1 MIYCIFKFCAFSPP
15 KVKAQMNFVLI
26 VDGWPMTVNTPR
38 RIPASSVSSVFEL
51 FTTTSMEIKLG
62 TFRHSD
68 TLTKVLSYENCVSKT
83 TLCISIVISVKAGW
97 FNMLTTAE
105 QLSSSFS
112 VANMLTRR
120 SYQLCKWFLELCFI
134 DNMFAPIKVIQLF
147 IDDGQIKPFTDTH
160 ISSVLSDI
168 LPCRSGEFLYTLPP
182 TCNYYYHIIHVLN
195 GHSSFKANM
204 NLYGLHD
211 FFYIVHHLLWIL
223 NKYCVCIMSHF
234 LFFAQIHRRTFNSV
248 CLNFEFH
255 LFWISFE
262 ISSVF
267 KLNTFCTNM
276 HLSLIPMTF
285 FQARRVLKIQR
296 PQKKLYMS
304 ATNFRC
310 NKIEGVP
317 VWWCFFTSDVKL

>member
-1 MIYCIFKFCAFSPP
+1 MWFTVFLNCVAFSPP

-120 SYQLCKWFLELCFI
+120 FYQLCKWFLELCFI
-134 DNMFAPIKVIQLF
+134 NNMFAPIKVIQLF

-195 GHSSFKANM
+195 GQSSFRANM

-211 FFYIVHHLLWIL
+211 FFISFIIY
-223 NKYCVCIMSHF
+223 
-234 LFFAQIHRRTFNSV
+234 
-248 CLNFEFH
+248 FEF
-255 LFWISFE
+255 W

-267 KLNTFCTNM
+267 ALWAISYFLLKYTEE
-276 HLSLIPMTF
+276 HLILCALILSF
-285 FQARRVLKIQR
+285 ISSESHLK
-296 PQKKLYMS
+296 
-304 ATNFRC
+304 
-310 NKIEGVP
+310 
-317 VWWCFFTSDVKL
+317 

>member
-120 SYQLCKWFLELCFI
+120 FYQLCKWFLELCFI
-134 DNMFAPIKVIQLF
+134 YPVQYVCTNQS
-147 IDDGQIKPFTDTH
+147 DT
-160 ISSVLSDI
+160 
-168 LPCRSGEFLYTLPP
+168 
-182 TCNYYYHIIHVLN
+182 
-195 GHSSFKANM
+195 
-204 NLYGLHD
+204 
-211 FFYIVHHLLWIL
+211 IVHWWWS
-223 NKYCVCIMSHF
+223 NKTIYRYTYNECC
-234 LFFAQIHRRTFNSV
+234 QIFYHV
-248 CLNFEFH
+248 DLENF
-255 LFWISFE
+255 
-262 ISSVF
+262 
-267 KLNTFCTNM
+267 C
-276 HLSLIPMTF
+276 SLYHPLVIIITT
-285 FQARRVLKIQR
+285 
-296 PQKKLYMS
+296 LYMFWMDKALLKPTWIYMAFMIFLNRS
-304 ATNFRC
+304 SSTLNS
-310 NKIEGVP
+310 E
-317 VWWCFFTSDVKL
+317 

>member
-1 MIYCIFKFCAFSPP
+1 MWFTVFLNFVAFSPP

-83 TLCISIVISVKAGW
+83 TLCISIAISVKAGW

-134 DNMFAPIKVIQLF
+134 NNMFAPIKVIQLF

-182 TCNYYYHIIHVLN
+182 TLYMFWMDIALLKPTWIYMAFMIFLYRSSSTLN
-195 GHSSFKANM
+195 SEQVRFALWAISYFLLKYTEEHLILCALILSF
-204 NLYGLHD
+204 
-211 FFYIVHHLLWIL
+211 
-223 NKYCVCIMSHF
+223 
-234 LFFAQIHRRTFNSV
+234 
-248 CLNFEFH
+248 
-255 LFWISFE
+255 
-262 ISSVF
+262 ISSES
-267 KLNTFCTNM
+267 
-276 HLSLIPMTF
+276 HL
-285 FQARRVLKIQR
+285 K
-296 PQKKLYMS
+296 
-304 ATNFRC
+304 
-310 NKIEGVP
+310 
-317 VWWCFFTSDVKL
+317 

>member
-1 MIYCIFKFCAFSPP
+1 MAYDSEHSPENPSFFCEQCFRALHYDEHGNKIGNFQAFRYFDKSAVIW
-15 KVKAQMNFVLI
+15 K
-26 VDGWPMTVNTPR
+26 
-38 RIPASSVSSVFEL
+38 
-51 FTTTSMEIKLG
+51 
-62 TFRHSD
+62 
-68 TLTKVLSYENCVSKT
+68 
-83 TLCISIVISVKAGW
+83 LCIQDNSVHLYCHLCEGRLIQHAYNCRAVVFVI
-97 FNMLTTAE
+97 
-105 QLSSSFS
+105 FS
-112 VANMLTRR
+112 GKYMLTRR
-120 SYQLCKWFLELCFI
+120 SYQLCEWFLELCFI
-134 DNMFAPIKVIQLF
+134 NNMFAPIKVIQLF

-160 ISSVLSDI
+160 ISSGSDI

-262 ISSVF
+262 ISSQSLSWTLFVQICICLLSPWHFF
-267 KLNTFCTNM
+267 KPGEYLKSKDHKRNCTC
-276 HLSLIPMTF
+276 
-285 FQARRVLKIQR
+285 R
-296 PQKKLYMS
+296 PQISGVTKLKVYL
-304 ATNFRC
+304 
-310 NKIEGVP
+310 
-317 VWWCFFTSDVKL
+317 SDGAFLLVMLSCK

>member
-120 SYQLCKWFLELCFI
+120 FYQLCKWFLELCFI
-134 DNMFAPIKVIQLF
+134 NNMFAPIKVIQLF

-160 ISSVLSDI
+160 ITSVVRYS
-168 LPCRSGEFLYTLPP
+168 T
-182 TCNYYYHIIHVLN
+182 
-195 GHSSFKANM
+195 M
-204 NLYGLHD
+204 
-211 FFYIVHHLLWIL
+211 
-223 NKYCVCIMSHF
+223 
-234 LFFAQIHRRTFNSV
+234 
-248 CLNFEFH
+248 
-255 LFWISFE
+255 
-262 ISSVF
+262 
-267 KLNTFCTNM
+267 
-276 HLSLIPMTF
+276 
-285 FQARRVLKIQR
+285 
-296 PQKKLYMS
+296 
-304 ATNFRC
+304 
-310 NKIEGVP
+310 
-317 VWWCFFTSDVKL
+317 

>member
-120 SYQLCKWFLELCFI
+120 SYQLYKWFLELCFI
-134 DNMFAPIKVIQLF
+134 NNMFAPIKVIQLF

-285 FQARRVLKIQR
+285 FQARRVLKAD
-296 PQKKLYMS
+296 MNS
-304 ATNFRC
+304 
-310 NKIEGVP
+310 
-317 VWWCFFTSDVKL
+317 

>member
-1 MIYCIFKFCAFSPP
+1 
-15 KVKAQMNFVLI
+15 
-26 VDGWPMTVNTPR
+26 MTVNTPR

-120 SYQLCKWFLELCFI
+120 SYQLCEWFLELCFI
-134 DNMFAPIKVIQLF
+134 NNMFAPIKVIQLF

-182 TCNYYYHIIHVLN
+182 T
-195 GHSSFKANM
+195 
-204 NLYGLHD
+204 LYMFWMDIALLKPTWIYMA
-211 FFYIVHHLLWIL
+211 FMIFYIVHHLLWIL
-223 NKYCVCIMSHF
+223 NKYWVCIMSHF

-262 ISSVF
+262 ISSQSLSWTLFVQICIC
-267 KLNTFCTNM
+267 L
-276 HLSLIPMTF
+276 LSLWHF
-285 FQARRVLKIQR
+285 FKPGEYLKSKDHKRNCTCR
-296 PQKKLYMS
+296 PQISGVTKLKVYLS
-304 ATNFRC
+304 D
-310 NKIEGVP
+310 GV
-317 VWWCFFTSDVKL
+317 FY

>member
-1 MIYCIFKFCAFSPP
+1 MLCNIFTNKMWFTVFLNFVAFSPP

-105 QLSSSFS
+105 QLSSSF
-112 VANMLTRR
+112 
-120 SYQLCKWFLELCFI
+120 LELCFI
-134 DNMFAPIKVIQLF
+134 NNMFAPIKVIQLF

-182 TCNYYYHIIHVLN
+182 TCNYYYIIHVLN
-195 GHSSFKANM
+195 GQSSFKANM

-211 FFYIVHHLLWIL
+211 FFISFIIY
-223 NKYCVCIMSHF
+223 
-234 LFFAQIHRRTFNSV
+234 
-248 CLNFEFH
+248 FEF
-255 LFWISFE
+255 W

-267 KLNTFCTNM
+267 ALWAISYFLLKYTEE
-276 HLSLIPMTF
+276 HLILCALILSF
-285 FQARRVLKIQR
+285 ISSESHLK
-296 PQKKLYMS
+296 
-304 ATNFRC
+304 
-310 NKIEGVP
+310 
-317 VWWCFFTSDVKL
+317 

>member
-1 MIYCIFKFCAFSPP
+1 MLCNIFTNKMWFTVFLNCVAFSPP
-15 KVKAQMNFVLI
+15 KAKAQMNFVLI

-68 TLTKVLSYENCVSKT
+68 TLTKVLSYKNCVSKT

-134 DNMFAPIKVIQLF
+134 NNMFAPIKVIQLF

-182 TCNYYYHIIHVLN
+182 TCNYYCHIIHVLN
-195 GHSSFKANM
+195 GQSSFKANM

-211 FFYIVHHLLWIL
+211 FFISFIIY
-223 NKYCVCIMSHF
+223 
-234 LFFAQIHRRTFNSV
+234 
-248 CLNFEFH
+248 FEF
-255 LFWISFE
+255 W

-267 KLNTFCTNM
+267 ALWAISYFLLKYTEE
-276 HLSLIPMTF
+276 HLILCALILSF
-285 FQARRVLKIQR
+285 ISSESHLK
-296 PQKKLYMS
+296 
-304 ATNFRC
+304 
-310 NKIEGVP
+310 
-317 VWWCFFTSDVKL
+317 

>member
-1 MIYCIFKFCAFSPP
+1 MLCNIFTNKMWFTVFLNCVAFSPP

-134 DNMFAPIKVIQLF
+134 NNMFAPIKVIQLF

-211 FFYIVHHLLWIL
+211 FFISFIIY
-223 NKYCVCIMSHF
+223 
-234 LFFAQIHRRTFNSV
+234 
-248 CLNFEFH
+248 FE
-255 LFWISFE
+255 FWISTVFALWAISYFLLKYTEEHFE
-262 ISSVF
+262 ISSQSLSWTLFVQICIC
-267 KLNTFCTNM
+267 L
-276 HLSLIPMTF
+276 LSLWHFSSKEST
-285 FQARRVLKIQR
+285 
-296 PQKKLYMS
+296 
-304 ATNFRC
+304 
-310 NKIEGVP
+310 
-317 VWWCFFTSDVKL
+317 

>member
-1 MIYCIFKFCAFSPP
+1 MLCNIFTNKMWFTVFLNFVAFSPP

-83 TLCISIVISVKAGW
+83 TLCISVKAGW

-120 SYQLCKWFLELCFI
+120 FYQLCKWFLELCFI
-134 DNMFAPIKVIQLF
+134 NNMFAPIKVIQLF

-182 TCNYYYHIIHVLN
+182 TCNYYYTLYMFWMDKALLKPTWIYMAFMIFFISFIIYFEFWISTV
-195 GHSSFKANM
+195 FA
-204 NLYGLHD
+204 
-211 FFYIVHHLLWIL
+211 LWAI
-223 NKYCVCIMSHF
+223 SHF
-234 LFFAQIHRRTFNSV
+234 LLKYT
-248 CLNFEFH
+248 EEH
-255 LFWISFE
+255 LILCALILSF
-262 ISSVF
+262 ISSES
-267 KLNTFCTNM
+267 
-276 HLSLIPMTF
+276 HL
-285 FQARRVLKIQR
+285 K
-296 PQKKLYMS
+296 
-304 ATNFRC
+304 
-310 NKIEGVP
+310 
-317 VWWCFFTSDVKL
+317 

>member
-120 SYQLCKWFLELCFI
+120 FYQLCKWFLELCFI
-134 DNMFAPIKVIQLF
+134 NNMFAPIKVIQLF

-160 ISSVLSDI
+160 ISSVIFYHVDLENFCTLYHPLVIIITTLYMFWMDKALLKPTWI
-168 LPCRSGEFLYTLPP
+168 YMAFMIFLYRSSSTL
-182 TCNYYYHIIHVLN
+182 
-195 GHSSFKANM
+195 
-204 NLYGLHD
+204 
-211 FFYIVHHLLWIL
+211 
-223 NKYCVCIMSHF
+223 
-234 LFFAQIHRRTFNSV
+234 NS
-248 CLNFEFH
+248 E
-255 LFWISFE
+255 
-262 ISSVF
+262 
-267 KLNTFCTNM
+267 
-276 HLSLIPMTF
+276 
-285 FQARRVLKIQR
+285 
-296 PQKKLYMS
+296 
-304 ATNFRC
+304 
-310 NKIEGVP
+310 
-317 VWWCFFTSDVKL
+317 

>member
-112 VANMLTRR
+112 VANMLTR
-120 SYQLCKWFLELCFI
+120 SPINCVNDFWNCVLLTICLHQSKWYNC
-134 DNMFAPIKVIQLF
+134 
-147 IDDGQIKPFTDTH
+147 
-160 ISSVLSDI
+160 
-168 LPCRSGEFLYTLPP
+168 
-182 TCNYYYHIIHVLN
+182 
-195 GHSSFKANM
+195 
-204 NLYGLHD
+204 
-211 FFYIVHHLLWIL
+211 
-223 NKYCVCIMSHF
+223 
-234 LFFAQIHRRTFNSV
+234 
-248 CLNFEFH
+248 
-255 LFWISFE
+255 
-262 ISSVF
+262 
-267 KLNTFCTNM
+267 
-276 HLSLIPMTF
+276 SLM
-285 FQARRVLKIQR
+285 
-296 PQKKLYMS
+296 M
-304 ATNFRC
+304 
-310 NKIEGVP
+310 
-317 VWWCFFTSDVKL
+317 VK

>member
-26 VDGWPMTVNTPR
+26 VDGWPTTVNTPR

-105 QLSSSFS
+105 QLSTSFS

-134 DNMFAPIKVIQLF
+134 NNMFAPIKVIQLF

-168 LPCRSGEFLYTLPP
+168 LPCRSGEFCTLYHPLQWLV
-182 TCNYYYHIIHVLN
+182 II
-195 GHSSFKANM
+195 
-204 NLYGLHD
+204 
-211 FFYIVHHLLWIL
+211 I
-223 NKYCVCIMSHF
+223 
-234 LFFAQIHRRTFNSV
+234 T
-248 CLNFEFH
+248 
-255 LFWISFE
+255 
-262 ISSVF
+262 
-267 KLNTFCTNM
+267 T
-276 HLSLIPMTF
+276 
-285 FQARRVLKIQR
+285 
-296 PQKKLYMS
+296 LYMFWMDIALLKPTWIYMAFMIFLYRS
-304 ATNFRC
+304 SSTLNS
-310 NKIEGVP
+310 E
-317 VWWCFFTSDVKL
+317 